1 MSRDGSIE
9 LPFNGQRTMFKLAWR
24 ELEKIQEACDA
35 GPYVVLDR
43 LVSGRWRLRDIS
55 EVIKWGLIGA
65 GMEQGQALRLVET
78 EVEARRPL
86 ENLVIAQKVLGA
98 GVVGSPEEEVGKKL
112 EAASQGRPKGR
123 SRTASSDLPP
133 LSETAS

>member
-1 MSRDGSIE
+1 MSRDGSCQ

-24 ELEKIQEACDA
+24 ELMKIQEACDA

-43 LVSGRWRLRDIS
+43 LVSGRWKLQDIS
-55 EVIKWGLIGA
+55 EVIKWGLIGG
-65 GMEQGQALRLVET
+65 GMEQGQALKLVET
-78 EVEARRPL
+78 EVETRPPL

-98 GVVGSPEEEVGKKL
+98 GVVGSSEEEVGKKF
-112 EAASQGRPKGR
+112 EAASQGGSKRR

-133 LSETAS
+133 SSETAM

>member
-24 ELEKIQEACDA
+24 ELMKIQEACDA

-43 LVSGRWRLRDIS
+43 LVSGRWRLQDIS

-65 GMEQGQALRLVET
+65 GMPQAEALKLVET
-78 EVEARRPL
+78 EVEGHRPL

-98 GVVGSPEEEVGKKL
+98 GVVGAPEEEVGKKS
-112 EAASQGRPKGR
+112 EAASQEEGKTP
-123 SRTASSDLPP
+123 SQTESSDLPP
-133 LSETAS
+133 SSETES

>member
-24 ELEKIQEACDA
+24 ELMKIQEACDA

-43 LVSGRWRLRDIS
+43 LVTGRWRLQDIS

-65 GMEQGQALRLVET
+65 GMSQGDALKLVET
-78 EVEARRPL
+78 EVEGRRPL
-86 ENLVIAQKVLGA
+86 ENLVIAQQVLGA
-98 GVVGSPEEEVGKKL
+98 GVVGAPEEEVGKKS
-112 EAASQGRPKGR
+112 EAASRTKRKTR
-123 SRTASSDLPP
+123 SRTVKSGLPP
-133 LSETAS
+133 SSETES

>member
-24 ELEKIQEACDA
+24 ELMKIQEACDA

-43 LVSGRWRLRDIS
+43 LVTGRWRLQDIS

-65 GMEQGQALRLVET
+65 GLPQGDALKLVET
-78 EVEARRPL
+78 EVEGRRPL
-86 ENLVIAQKVLGA
+86 ENLVIAQQVLGA
-98 GVVGSPEEEVGKKL
+98 GVVGAPEEEVGKKS
-112 EAASQGRPKGR
+112 EAASQEEGTTL
-123 SRTASSDLPP
+123 SQTESSDLPP
-133 LSETAS
+133 SSETGS

>member
-24 ELEKIQEACDA
+24 ELMKIQEACDA

-43 LVSGRWRLRDIS
+43 LVSGRWRLQDIS
-55 EVIKWGLIGA
+55 ETIKWGLIGA
-65 GMEQGQALRLVET
+65 GMDQGDALKLVET
-78 EVEARRPL
+78 DVETRPPL

-98 GVVGSPEEEVGKKL
+98 GVVGTTEEEVGKKSK
-112 EAASQGRPKGR
+112 AASQGGSRRR

-133 LSETAS
+133 SLGTE

>member
-24 ELEKIQEACDA
+24 ELMKIQEACDA

-43 LVSGRWRLRDIS
+43 LVSGRWRLQDIS

-65 GMEQGQALRLVET
+65 GMPQAEALKLVES
-78 EVEARRPL
+78 EVQGRPPL
-86 ENLVIAQKVLGA
+86 ENLVIAQTVLGA
-98 GVVGSPEEEVGKKL
+98 GVVGAPEEEVGKKS
-112 EAASQGRPKGR
+112 EAASQEEATTL
-123 SRTASSDLPP
+123 SQTESSDLPP
-133 LSETAS
+133 SSETGS